1 LGNCSEGEFM
11 KNRYRIMFFIA
22 FLLLGTIVAAQFRSI
37 MYQNKQKSA
46 ETLYAEELKKML
58 DEEKANIE
66 TLKAAIAENEK
77 TMDQNLKS
85 AVNLADDPTKKS
97 DLSKLD
103 DIQLKAGLKDV
114 KGQGIVIKLDDAP
127 YKKNYPVDLLVIH
140 QSDVE
145 KILNELKVAGAQ
157 AISINDER
165 LLSTSET
172 ICAGPT
178 ILINDNKYPVP
189 YVIKAIGN
197 SENLYKKINESER
210 IMLMRRDGIRISIEK
225 NKEVQILKY
234 RGKIESQTQGLE
246 VAEQ

>member
-1 LGNCSEGEFM
+1 M
-11 KNRYRIMFFIA
+11 KNRYRVMFFIA
-22 FLLLGTIVAAQFRSI
+22 FFLLGSIVAAQFRSI

-58 DEEKANIE
+58 DDEKANIE
-66 TLKAAIAENEK
+66 TLKAAVAENEK
-77 TMDQNLKS
+77 TMNQNLKS
-85 AVNLADDPTKKS
+85 AVELADDPSKKS
-97 DLSKLD
+97 DLAKLD

-114 KGQGIVIKLDDAP
+114 KGQGIVVKLDDAP

-145 KILNELKVAGAQ
+145 KIINELKIAGAQ

-165 LLSTSET
+165 LLATSET

-189 YVIKAIGN
+189 FVIKAIGN
-197 SENLYKKINESER
+197 SDNLYKRINESNI
-210 IMLMRRDGIRISIEK
+210 IMLMRRDGIRITIDKS
-225 NKEVQILKY
+225 KEVQISKY
-234 RGKIESQTQGLE
+234 MGKIESQTNGLE
-246 VAEQ
+246 AADQ

>member
-1 LGNCSEGEFM
+1 
-11 KNRYRIMFFIA
+11 MFFIA
-22 FLLLGTIVAAQFRSI
+22 FLLLGSIVAAQFRSI

-66 TLKAAIAENEK
+66 TLKAAVAENEK
-77 TMDQNLKS
+77 TMNQNLKS
-85 AVNLADDPTKKS
+85 AVELADDPSKKS
-97 DLSKLD
+97 DLAKLD

-114 KGQGIVIKLDDAP
+114 KGQGIIIKLDDAV

-165 LLSTSET
+165 LLATSET

-178 ILINDNKYPVP
+178 ILINHNKYPVP

-197 SENLYKKINESER
+197 SDNLYKKVNESNI
-210 IMLMRRDGIRISIEK
+210 IMLMRRDGIRITIDKS
-225 NKEVQILKY
+225 KEVQISKY
-234 RGKIESQTQGLE
+234 MGKIESQTQGLE
-246 VAEQ
+246 VADQ